1 MGEDPSVIRAEIE
14 ETRARVGD
22 EVDALSYKTDVGAR
36 ASDFVDE
43 KKEAMKSKVVGAKD
57 AVVGTATKPIPS
69 KQQMARM
76 RDTAERN
83 PLGLA
88 IGGAAVGFVAG
99 LLLPS
104 TRVENERLGEMS
116 DRAVDAVKETAS
128 EAVERGKQVAQE
140 AKDAAVETA
149 KESGKEQTTELSS
162 TLQERAQ
169 GQTGGGTVGSGR
181 PSETNPAGTG
191 GSSPAA

>member
-14 ETRARVGD
+14 ETRARVGE
-22 EVDALSYKTDVGAR
+22 EVDALSYKTDVSAR
-36 ASDFVDE
+36 ASDFVEE
-43 KKEAMKSKVVGAKD
+43 KKEAVRSKVVGAKD

-76 RDTAERN
+76 RGTAERN

-99 LLLPS
+99 LLIPS
-104 TRVENERLGEMS
+104 TRVENEHLGEVS
-116 DRAVDAVKETAS
+116 DRVVETAKETAS
-128 EAVERGKQVAQE
+128 DAVERGKQVAQE
-140 AKDAAVETA
+140 AKDAAVDTA
-149 KESGKEQTTELSS
+149 KESGKEQTSELSS

-169 GQTGGGTVGSGR
+169 GQSGGGPASPGWS
-181 PSETNPAGTG
+181 PEADPAGTG